1 MSRLSNTKL
10 KAQYIFLNWQGVG
23 GSTGNFHTFYFFSTL
38 NPSIIHFPFWFWSC
52 QICVVINLWYYGG
65 LYDMFTCL
73 DLRAVVFS
81 SRHLRAVV
89 PSWCHILWSA
99 SVSTKVQILIWSHW
113 FIWHSYF
120 LVQSYHLFC
129 LRTVNKSLENL
140 HICVFF
146 CLRKSL
152 FPSIWIQLCW
162 RMFLPY
168 LEDISTVALWVLVF

>member
-23 GSTGNFHTFYFFSTL
+23 GSSGNFHTFYFFYTL
-38 NPSIIHFPFWFWSC
+38 NPSLIHFPFWFWSC
-52 QICVVINLWYYGG
+52 QIFLWYYGG
-65 LYDMFTCL
+65 LNDMFTCL

-99 SVSTKVQILIWSHW
+99 SVSSKVQILFWSHW
-113 FIWHSYF
+113 FTWHSYF